1 MKLMKRI
8 VVLLS
13 LVALVGC
20 ANNLSS
26 VREARQSAGVSME
39 FDKDIGS
46 VKSSALA
53 SMDGL
58 NINIV
63 ETYQN
68 MSGFNILFTKSM
80 SAWSHGEVGR
90 VLIYENKGTTTV
102 SVHAKKRSPIQITG
116 TDEQGFAS
124 AIFEGIK
131 RLVNE

>member
-68 MSGFNILFTKSM
+68 MSGFNILFTKDM
-80 SAWSHGEVGR
+80 
-90 VLIYENKGTTTV
+90 
-102 SVHAKKRSPIQITG
+102 
-116 TDEQGFAS
+116 
-124 AIFEGIK
+124 
-131 RLVNE
+131 

>member
-8 VVLLS
+8 VVLLC

-20 ANNLSS
+20 ANLST
-26 VREARQSAGVSME
+26 VREARQSAGVSMK

-80 SAWSHGEVGR
+80 SAWSNGEVGR

-102 SVHAKKRSPIQITG
+102 SVHAKKRSPLQITG
-116 TDEQGFAS
+116 TDEQGFAT